1 MGWISGPRI
10 QYLET
15 QQLPALLGCGWGAF
29 SRCTAYGRCVL
40 LLWLHFFCSKH
51 YRAEGHGSDGME
63 DESVADAVKRSV
75 WKMAMSLFSNFRFDA
90 DDDVVPCPIM
100 LCSTMVSR
108 LEFIFSSSDGSL
120 VNVAF
125 CVGFTGSVWRKVIC
139 KSFHFE
145 TTDGRTDG

>member
-1 MGWISGPRI
+1 MKHGSRQSCLNVDGKPFHDA
-10 QYLET
+10 
-15 QQLPALLGCGWGAF
+15 QLMVEVCFCFGCIF
-29 SRCTAYGRCVL
+29 LFKNS
-40 LLWLHFFCSKH
+40 S
-51 YRAEGHGSDGME
+51 AEGHGSDGME

-120 VNVAF
+120 VDVAF
-125 CVGFTGSVWRKVIC
+125 CVGFTGSV
-139 KSFHFE
+139 
-145 TTDGRTDG
+145 